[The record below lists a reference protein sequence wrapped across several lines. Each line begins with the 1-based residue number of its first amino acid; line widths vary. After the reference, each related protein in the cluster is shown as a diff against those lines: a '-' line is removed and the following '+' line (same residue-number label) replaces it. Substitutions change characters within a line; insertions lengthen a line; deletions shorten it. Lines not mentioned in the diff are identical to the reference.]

1 MSSYK
6 DYLIERTMVKE
17 TGFYDT
23 LGVKPNAT
31 ADELKKAYRK
41 LALKYH
47 PDKNPTEGE
56 KFKQISQAYEVLS
69 DAKKRE
75 VYDRGGEKAIKEGGT
90 GGGGAGFTSPMDI
103 FDLFFGGGSRMHRE
117 RKGKNIVHQITV
129 TLEDLYNGAT
139 RKLSVQK
146 NCICERCEGRGS
158 RKGAAQMCM
167 SCHGTGVQV
176 RMHQLLP
183 GMVQQVST
191 VCHNC
196 QGQGQRIS
204 QKDRCKTCGGR
215 KIMRQKKILEVH
227 VDKGMKDGQKIVFHG
242 EGDQEPGLEPG
253 DIIIVLD
260 QQEHAVFT
268 RRGEDLLMSME
279 LQLVESLCGF
289 KRPVQTLD
297 GRTLLVTSHP
307 GEPIK
312 PGDTKCVLNE
322 GMPMYRRPFEKGRLI
337 IHFSVLFPPA
347 NFLPK
352 HKLKELERYLPGK
365 VDTEQTDSMDEDLY
379 IYADLE
385 DCDLESRRRH
395 RHQYYY
401 MDEDDYAS
409 TGGVQCHT
417 S

>member
-1 MSSYK
+1 
-6 DYLIERTMVKE
+6 MVKE

-23 LGVKPNAT
+23 LGVSPNAT
-31 ADELKKAYRK
+31 PDELKKAYRK

-75 VYDRGGEKAIKEGGT
+75 VYDRGGEKAIKEGGS
-90 GGGGAGFTSPMDI
+90 GGGGGGGGFASPMDI

-139 RKLSVQK
+139 RKLAVQK
-146 NCICERCEGRGS
+146 NTICERCEGHGS
-158 RKGAAQMCM
+158 RKGAAQVCI

-176 RMHQLLP
+176 RMHQLVL

-191 VCHNC
+191 VCQSC

-204 QKDRCKTCGGR
+204 HKDRCKACAGR
-215 KIMRQKKILEVH
+215 KIVRQKKILEVH
-227 VDKGMKDGQKIVFHG
+227 IDKGMKDGQKIVIHG

-253 DIIIVLD
+253 DIVIVLD
-260 QQEHAVFT
+260 QLEHPLFT
-268 RRGEDLLMSME
+268 RKRQDLVMSMQ
-279 LQLVESLCGF
+279 LLLVEALCGF
-289 KRPVQTLD
+289 KKPVKTLD
-297 GRTLLVTSHP
+297 NRTLLLTSHP
-307 GEPIK
+307 GELVK

-322 GMPMYRRPFEKGRLI
+322 GMPTYRRPFEKGRLI
-337 IHFSVLFPPA
+337 INFSVVFPPA
-347 NFLPK
+347 NFLPRN
-352 HKLKELERYLPGK
+352 KLKELEPYLPEK
-365 VDTEQTDSMDEDLY
+365 MTAEQSDSMDDDLY

-385 DCDLESRRRH
+385 DCDFQNRRRH
-395 RHQYYY
+395 RSQFYYV
-401 MDEDDYAS
+401 DEDDYAS
-409 TGGVQCHT
+409 AGGVQCQT

>member
-1 MSSYK
+1 MK
-6 DYLIERTMVKE
+6 TNMVKE

-31 ADELKKAYRK
+31 PDELKRAYRK

-75 VYDRGGEKAIKEGGT
+75 LYDRGGEKAIKEGGT
-90 GGGGAGFTSPMDI
+90 GGGGGGSFASPMDI

-117 RKGKNIVHQITV
+117 RKGKNIVHQISV

-139 RKLSVQK
+139 RKLALQK
-146 NCICERCEGRGS
+146 NTVCERCEGRGS

-167 SCHGTGVQV
+167 TCHGTGMQV
-176 RMHQLLP
+176 RMHQLVP

-191 VCHNC
+191 VCHSC

-204 QKDRCKTCGGR
+204 HKDRCKACGGR

-227 VDKGMKDGQKIVFHG
+227 IDKGMRDGQKIVFHG
-242 EGDQEPGLEPG
+242 EGDQEPGIEPG

-260 QQEHAVFT
+260 QREHPCFT
-268 RRGEDLLMSME
+268 RKGEDLVMPME
-279 LQLVESLCGF
+279 LQLVEALCGF
-289 KRPVQTLD
+289 KKPVKTLD
-297 GRTLLVTSHP
+297 NRTLLITSHP
-307 GEPIK
+307 GELIK

-322 GMPMYRRPFEKGRLI
+322 GMPMHRRPFEKGRLI
-337 IHFSVLFPPA
+337 IHFSVVFPQA
-347 NFLPK
+347 NFLPQQR
-352 HKLKELERYLPGK
+352 LKELERYLPEK
-365 VDTEQTDSMDEDLY
+365 LDAEQPESMDDDLY

-385 DCDLESRRRH
+385 DCDFENRKRH
-395 RHQYYY
+395 NHQYCY
-401 MDEDDYAS
+401 MDEDDCS
-409 TGGVQCHT
+409 GGVQCQT

>member
-1 MSSYK
+1 
-6 DYLIERTMVKE
+6 MVKE

-31 ADELKKAYRK
+31 PDELKRAYRK

-90 GGGGAGFTSPMDI
+90 GGGGCSGGGGFASPMDI

-117 RKGKNIVHQITV
+117 RKGKNIVHQINV

-139 RKLSVQK
+139 RKLNVQK
-146 NCICERCEGRGS
+146 NAICERCEGRGS
-158 RKGAAQMCM
+158 RKGAAQVCM
-167 SCHGTGVQV
+167 TCHGTGMQV
-176 RMHQLLP
+176 RMHQLIP

-191 VCHNC
+191 VCHSC
-196 QGQGQRIS
+196 QGQGQRVS
-204 QKDRCKTCGGR
+204 HKDRCKACAGR
-215 KIMRQKKILEVH
+215 KILRQKKILEVH
-227 VDKGMKDGQKIVFHG
+227 IDKGMRDGQKIVFHG

-260 QQEHAVFT
+260 LREHPRFT
-268 RRGEDLLMSME
+268 RRGEDLTMSME
-279 LQLVESLCGF
+279 LQLVEALCGF
-289 KRPVQTLD
+289 KKPVLTMD
-297 GRTLLVTSHP
+297 NRTLLITSHP
-307 GEPIK
+307 GELIK
-312 PGDTKCVLNE
+312 PGDTKCVLSE

-337 IHFSVLFPPA
+337 IHFSVVFPQA
-347 NFLPK
+347 NFLPE
-352 HKLKELERYLPGK
+352 HKLKALERYFPEK
-365 VDTEQTDSMDEDLY
+365 MDAEQQDRMDDDLY

-385 DCDLESRRRH
+385 DCDLENRKRN
-395 RHQYYY
+395 HQYYY

-409 TGGVQCHT
+409 TGGVQCQT